1 MLTFSRREKPE
12 NGVYKDGKGDIYFR
26 ENGKETYLFNGSE
39 IMIKGEHNAENFMA
53 AMAAVGCEIAS
64 KYAPELARTF
74 AGVEHRNR
82 LIATKNGVR
91 FYDDSIG
98 TSPTRTIATLSAFD
112 ERVILILG
120 GYDKKVSFDPLKAPV
135 GEKAKAVFLCGNTA
149 GRIAAALDG
158 CGVPLTR
165 CASFDEAVRAAANA
179 ASDGDAVLLS
189 PACASFDEF
198 KNFAERGRRFAAI
211 VDEL

>member
-1 MLTFSRREKPE
+1 M
-12 NGVYKDGKGDIYFR
+12 
-26 ENGKETYLFNGSE
+26 
-39 IMIKGEHNAENFMA
+39 
-53 AMAAVGCEIAS
+53 
-64 KYAPELARTF
+64 
-74 AGVEHRNR
+74 
-82 LIATKNGVR
+82 
-91 FYDDSIG
+91 
-98 TSPTRTIATLSAFD
+98 
-112 ERVILILG
+112 ILILG
-120 GYDKKVSFDPLKAPV
+120 GYDKKVSFDPLRVPV
-135 GEKAKAVFLCGNTA
+135 SEKAKAVFLCGNTA
-149 GRIAAALDG
+149 GKIADALDG